1 MIFNYNS
8 DYNPYIVVLCEDEE
22 KHLYENLF
30 RNYNKKV
37 RPLKDPNDFVEVTVK
52 LELQSIKTLVCI
64 INIMNTHVIRVIEI
78 CKYQDNFNRD
88 FKSHKRCLLYSLLI
102 FNDLL
107 FQTDHEQTIDVVG
120 FLVLVSTL

>member
-1 MIFNYNS
+1 M
-8 DYNPYIVVLCEDEE
+8 LCEDEE